1 MTNPEDLQ
9 RDTEAALGD
18 VERLR
23 TELLEFSEL
32 VSINP
37 VLRDLRISLADDLE
51 EFRDR
56 VAQLLDRISQLLKEI
71 GYSAYGR
78 SNEGSAFSLATLANE
93 LNAQLEWLKGVLE
106 HIENMIQD
114 DTQTTAQW
122 FINQVTN
129 PVRAALNKIKTIL
142 TPLLKRFLSKIWQII
157 SNLLRCLVPRCAG
170 VTYNQLRRDDL
181 WDRYY
186 TEAPARQWRCVERY
200 KIVKR
205 V

>member
-32 VSINP
+32 VSRNP
-37 VLRDLRISLADDLE
+37 ALRDLRIPLADDLE

-56 VAQLLDRISQLLKEI
+56 VAQLLDRISLLLKEI
-71 GYSAYGR
+71 GHSASGR
-78 SNEGSAFSLATLANE
+78 SNEGSAFSLAILANE

-122 FINQVTN
+122 FINQVTS

-157 SNLLRCLVPRCAG
+157 SNLLTPKEWKLQGKVGTGILGLADVGIEITFGP
-170 VTYNQLRRDDL
+170 
-181 WDRYY
+181 
-186 TEAPARQWRCVERY
+186 
-200 KIVKR
+200 
-205 V
+205 